1 MKLLLIGAS
10 LDKGAIIM
18 GKDLKGKELGK
29 GLSQEKLTK
38 YYIARFVDRYGKRQ
52 TRRFRK
58 LQEARQWIADATY
71 NDLHSSINFSLDT
84 TVDAFFDF
92 WIETCH
98 KTSKANTIQA
108 YKYRYYKNIQSV
120 IGSMKIS
127 EVKLAHCQMII
138 SKMIDEN
145 YSNSSIML
153 AGAVMKGLFE
163 YAVECDVIMKNPY
176 RVKLKKSVG
185 KPKAKKEALATSEQ
199 ERFLEA
205 IQDHPYENQYRFIL
219 QTGLRIGELM
229 GLKWE
234 DVDFQ
239 KKTISIQRTMRY
251 VYGEKE
257 WQAGTPKS
265 DAGYRTIPLTD
276 EAVAILKNQKKKNAS
291 YNVVRLNNH
300 DYIFISEK
308 GSHLSAT
315 IYDTALEK
323 ICRKAGLRYFSVH
336 ILRHTFATRCIEAGM
351 KPKTLQTIMGHAQIG
366 VTMDLYVHTTEDE
379 MANEVMQV
387 AGAL

>member
-1 MKLLLIGAS
+1 
-10 LDKGAIIM
+10 M

-29 GLSQEKLTK
+29 GLSQEKGGN
-38 YYIARFVDRYGKRQ
+38 YVARFVDTFGKRQ
-52 TRRFRK
+52 SKRFMK
-58 LQEARQWIADATY
+58 LQEARQWLADATY
-71 NDLHSSINFSLDT
+71 NDLHGSMNFSLDT
-84 TVDAFFDF
+84 IVDAFFDF

-176 RVKLKKSVG
+176 RVKLKKNVG
-185 KPKAKKEALATSEQ
+185 KPKAKKEALTTSEQ
-199 ERFLEA
+199 QRFLEA

-239 KKTISIQRTMRY
+239 KKTISVQRTMRY

-291 YNVVRLNNH
+291 YNVVRLDNH